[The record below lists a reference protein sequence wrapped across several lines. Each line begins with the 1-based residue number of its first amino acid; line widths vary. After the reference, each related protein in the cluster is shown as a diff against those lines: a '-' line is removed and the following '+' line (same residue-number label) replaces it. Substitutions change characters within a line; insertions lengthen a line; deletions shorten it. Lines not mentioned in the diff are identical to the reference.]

1 MLNLREM
8 DNEELLYR
16 KIEKYLTEFIKESHP
31 HIIEIVFEKDAPTL
45 SNSPMNLICYMD
57 PLLCGPFENH
67 QFQLRLR
74 YRLKSMVRNY
84 FGIDIFEVYKKFKL
98 DEDGTYC

>member
-1 MLNLREM
+1 MNNQEI
-8 DNEELLYR
+8 LY
-16 KIEKYLTEFIKESHP
+16 EKVGRYLTEHIKESHP

-84 FGIDIFEVYKKFKL
+84 FNIDVFEVYQKFIL
-98 DEDGTYC
+98 GDGTYC

>member
-1 MLNLREM
+1 MNNQEI
-8 DNEELLYR
+8 LY
-16 KIEKYLTEFIKESHP
+16 EKVGRYLTEYVKDANP

-74 YRLKSMVRNY
+74 YRLKSMTRGY
-84 FGIDIFEVYKKFKL
+84 FGIEVFEVYKRFIL
-98 DEDGTYC
+98 DDDGTYC

>member
-1 MLNLREM
+1 MSNQEI
-8 DNEELLYR
+8 LY
-16 KIEKYLTEFIKESHP
+16 EKVGRYLTEYVKAANP

-57 PLLCGPFENH
+57 PLLCGAYENH

-74 YRLKSMVRNY
+74 YRLKSMTRGY
-84 FGIDIFEVYKKFKL
+84 FGIDIFEVYQKFIL
-98 DEDGTYC
+98 DDGTYC